1 MQIIL
6 HITDILRGIS
16 MAVADSMPGVSGGTI
31 AFLLGFYEKFI
42 SSVHSFLLGTNAE
55 RKEAFPFLFK
65 LGLGWVCGF
74 IVCVL
79 ILSTLFHTYIYEISS
94 VFIGLTLIAVPIVI
108 MEEKE
113 SLKGHPFYLII
124 TAVGVAV
131 VPVFMILNPTTDGWI
146 DLSADSIGVAVY
158 LLVAAIIAVSALV
171 LPGISGSTLLLIMGL
186 YVPLISAVSA
196 VLHREFAYIP
206 MLIVF
211 GLGMI
216 ASLAIS
222 ANVIHH
228 CFARYR
234 PQTIYLCIGLLI
246 GSLYAIVMGATTLSE
261 PLPAMSWETF
271 SVWFCILGA
280 AILALLQVMKKRA
293 ERRDFEE

>member
-1 MQIIL
+1 MQIL
-6 HITDILRGIS
+6 RHITDILRGIS
-16 MAVADSMPGVSGGTI
+16 MAVADSVPGVSGGTI

-55 RKEAFPFLFK
+55 RKAAFPFLFK
-65 LGLGWVCGF
+65 LGLGWVGGF
-74 IVCVL
+74 LVCAV

-113 SLKGHPFYLII
+113 SLKGHPLCLIF
-124 TAVGVAV
+124 TAIGVAV
-131 VPVFMILNPTTDGWI
+131 VPVLMILNPTTGGGI
-146 DLSADSIGVAVY
+146 DLAAGSLGLAVY
-158 LLVAAIIAVSALV
+158 LFVAAIVAVSALV

-196 VLHREFAYIP
+196 VLHREFAYVP
-206 MLIVF
+206 MLIAF

-216 ASLAIS
+216 AGLAIS
-222 ANVIHH
+222 TKVIRH

-234 PQTIYLCIGLLI
+234 PQTIYLCVGLLI

-280 AILALLQVMKKRA
+280 AVLVLLQVMKMRA
-293 ERRDFEE
+293 ERRALEE

>member
-1 MQIIL
+1 MQIL
-6 HITDILRGIS
+6 RHITDILRGIS
-16 MAVADSMPGVSGGTI
+16 MAVADSVPGVSGGTI

-55 RKEAFPFLFK
+55 RKAAFPFLFK
-65 LGLGWVCGF
+65 LGLGWVGGF
-74 IVCVL
+74 LVCAV

-113 SLKGHPFYLII
+113 SLKGHPLCLIF
-124 TAVGVAV
+124 TAIGVAV
-131 VPVFMILNPTTDGWI
+131 VPVLMILNPTTSGGI
-146 DLSADSIGVAVY
+146 DLAAGSLGLAVY
-158 LLVAAIIAVSALV
+158 LFVAAIVAVSALV

-196 VLHREFAYIP
+196 VLHREFAYVP
-206 MLIVF
+206 MLIAF

-216 ASLAIS
+216 AGLAIS
-222 ANVIHH
+222 TKVIRH

-234 PQTIYLCIGLLI
+234 PQTIYLCVGLLI

-280 AILALLQVMKKRA
+280 AVLVLLQVMKMRA
-293 ERRDFEE
+293 ERRALEE